1 MVESFYVMATLE
13 FAFIGLE
20 VEITIKIK
28 GNSFF
33 SNQSH
38 LLVLS
43 VEIKVGG
50 PLTELPIMFFFY
62 SLDLI

>member
-20 VEITIKIK
+20 VEISIKIK

-50 PLTELPIMFFFY
+50 PLTRASNYVFFFIV
-62 SLDLI
+62 SI